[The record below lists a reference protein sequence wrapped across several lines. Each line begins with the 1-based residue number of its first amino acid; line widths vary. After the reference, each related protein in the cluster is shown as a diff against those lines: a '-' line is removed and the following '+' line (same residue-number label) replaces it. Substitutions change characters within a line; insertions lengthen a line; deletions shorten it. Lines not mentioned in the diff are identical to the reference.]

1 MDFDSSSKFISS
13 LAKFLQS
20 LCNGYVEFNSGVEVI
35 GHIYLNVDTG
45 KKIDY
50 ILNEKVC
57 KTDENSVTFISNS
70 FHAQPAEKPKP
81 SLKNSS
87 DSTNKLNDSVE
98 IKNTE
103 DEIVIMDE
111 PESKN
116 VGTLPS
122 RDSFRRKTGSP
133 HSKFGRP
140 TKRPHQ
146 SFSHGHKH
154 LSKHHKPD
162 PSSGPNGAQ
171 HDTESL
177 HSESNSSSNFVTP
190 QLTSET
196 SLAAASDSEISHLS
210 KVFPQSFGDTSNN
223 QNAAEERDIKPQLD
237 SEMNVIQVKQEFSH
251 SEHGEEEQET
261 YDDSQDHSTV
271 FPGMPYDQY
280 YLEGSRRGHRSE
292 FGQAG
297 LSQDFF
303 PGAGPSGE
311 GIGDSSGPWYMSD
324 SEHVSGVLWRPG
336 LGCPVPGCGAQKLRD
351 VSMLKVHWSEKHEE
365 TVPKFHCSQCTHFIT
380 KRRSNLLIHFRRFH
394 KQEDIRLCVGK
405 IEHQQNFEFLDPTPL
420 TLELLMG
427 DTKTR
432 TVKSHV

>member
-311 GIGDSSGPWYMSD
+311 GIGDSSG
-324 SEHVSGVLWRPG
+324 HVFVLKQNRSQGFWEPG
-336 LGCPVPGCGAQKLRD
+336 SGCPVPGCVAKFCRNKSDLRY
-351 VSMLKVHWSEKHEE
+351 HWLEKHEE
-365 TVPKFHCSQCTHFIT
+365 ITAYYHCALCPVSF
-380 KRRSNLLIHFRRFH
+380 KRKSNLLAH
-394 KQEDIRLCVGK
+394 IRMKHGSNMTACLGK
-405 IEHQQNFEFLDPTPL
+405 IEYQANPEFIDPRPL
-420 TLELLMG
+420 SLNSVLGYE
-427 DTKTR
+427 
-432 TVKSHV
+432 

>member
-311 GIGDSSGPWYMSD
+311 GIGDSSD
-324 SEHVSGVLWRPG
+324 SLMRSAYNSRLWKP
-336 LGCPVPGCGAQKLRD
+336 LMGCPVPQCPANSSCFKAKAFFMR
-351 VSMLKVHWSEKHEE
+351 HWTEKHEPE
-365 TVPKFHCSQCTHFIT
+365 VVHYRCQFCSLST
-380 KRRSNLLIHFRRFH
+380 KRKCYTAKHTLLAHGVKFDASESTMVVKTNKEYI
-394 KQEDIRLCVGK
+394 DPAPITLSMCVG
-405 IEHQQNFEFLDPTPL
+405 II
-420 TLELLMG
+420 
-427 DTKTR
+427 
-432 TVKSHV
+432 

>member
-311 GIGDSSGPWYMSD
+311 GIGDSS
-324 SEHVSGVLWRPG
+324 E
-336 LGCPVPGCGAQKLRD
+336 GARYGTSQR
-351 VSMLKVHWSEKHEE
+351 SEKSELAGH
-365 TVPKFHCSQCTHFIT
+365 TSSLH
-380 KRRSNLLIHFRRFH
+380 
-394 KQEDIRLCVGK
+394 
-405 IEHQQNFEFLDPTPL
+405 TPSRNNNSCWCFYCDMGFSS
-420 TLELLMG
+420 ELLLVQHLSSHTHRKPFQCEKCSLSFMHRSTLRRHQNVCG
-427 DTKTR
+427 GSFTLKRHVCPFCER
-432 TVKSHV
+432 TFTYRHDLKRHCKNIHDNK

>member
-311 GIGDSSGPWYMSD
+311 GIGDSSEFP
-324 SEHVSGVLWRPG
+324 VLGSKTTHPKKI
-336 LGCPVPGCGAQKLRD
+336 CPVVGCNSVITGTFFNFSRHWNARHQPFVAKYPCPVCGTVFKRKD
-351 VSMLKVHWSEKHEE
+351 HLKRHATKHDE
-365 TVPKFHCSQCTHFIT
+365 PF
-380 KRRSNLLIHFRRFH
+380 
-394 KQEDIRLCVGK
+394 
-405 IEHQQNFEFLDPTPL
+405 FLDMDKMDCQ
-420 TLELLMG
+420 LEVNKEFCDPGQFNLESAFASTTDLLQSICTYEI
-427 DTKTR
+427 D
-432 TVKSHV
+432 

>member
-311 GIGDSSGPWYMSD
+311 GIGDSSAS
-324 SEHVSGVLWRPG
+324 VSARVYIQGIGGFNQKPQSAGMKTSSG
-336 LGCPVPGCGAQKLRD
+336 LYICQYCNRTFKYKVHYDGHINTHLNQKSFSCPSCGASFAYANNLSRHKRTCPYMRNRLLQQKN
-351 VSMLKVHWSEKHEE
+351 SMS
-365 TVPKFHCSQCTHFIT
+365 
-380 KRRSNLLIHFRRFH
+380 
-394 KQEDIRLCVGK
+394 
-405 IEHQQNFEFLDPTPL
+405 
-420 TLELLMG
+420 
-427 DTKTR
+427 
-432 TVKSHV
+432 

>member
-311 GIGDSSGPWYMSD
+311 GIGDSSGQGFKS
-324 SEHVSGVLWRPG
+324 STGFGVQG
-336 LGCPVPGCGAQKLRD
+336 KGCPVNGCERFQLKKRKPLLR
-351 VSMLKVHWSEKHEE
+351 HWRERHEKFVIKYKCSLCAHVYKRKEHFDNHVINKHGRFSDNVYFIEE
-365 TVPKFHCSQCTHFIT
+365 CHQ
-380 KRRSNLLIHFRRFH
+380 N
-394 KQEDIRLCVGK
+394 KQYIDPAPYT
-405 IEHQQNFEFLDPTPL
+405 IEMVFGTGPIKNF
-420 TLELLMG
+420 
-427 DTKTR
+427 KQA
-432 TVKSHV
+432 

>member
-311 GIGDSSGPWYMSD
+311 GIGDSSGPANLKYRCEFCGKLCHHRNHLL
-324 SEHVSGVLWRPG
+324 EHKSVVHFGNISFS
-336 LGCPVPGCGAQKLRD
+336 CENCGR
-351 VSMLKVHWSEKHEE
+351 
-365 TVPKFHCSQCTHFIT
+365 KFGY
-380 KRRSNLLIHFRRFH
+380 KRSLQRHRLMCKIHF
-394 KQEDIRLCVGK
+394 
-405 IEHQQNFEFLDPTPL
+405 PPY
-420 TLELLMG
+420 
-427 DTKTR
+427 
-432 TVKSHV
+432 

>member
-311 GIGDSSGPWYMSD
+311 GIGDSSGFVIS
-324 SEHVSGVLWRPG
+324 SRRKAG
-336 LGCPVPGCGAQKLRD
+336 LLLSRSYRRFFCPVPACSNNCQRIGFTECE
-351 VSMLKVHWSEKHEE
+351 LKRHWSEKHEE
-365 TVPKFHCSQCTHFIT
+365 YVQIYHCALCSFVT
-380 KRRSNLLIHFRRFH
+380 KRKGNVNRHI
-394 KQEDIRLCVGK
+394 
-405 IEHQQNFEFLDPTPL
+405 
-420 TLELLMG
+420 
-427 DTKTR
+427 KTTHSQDVESCIGNVDYQLNR
-432 TVKSHV
+432 EYVPPHPFTYKMALNGTRDKNDL

>member
-311 GIGDSSGPWYMSD
+311 GIGDSSGCIGSQCIHLE
-324 SEHVSGVLWRPG
+324 SR
-336 LGCPVPGCGAQKLRD
+336 CPVPGCNSVVTGHYSRFCR
-351 VSMLKVHWSEKHEE
+351 HWHTKHERFV
-365 TVPKFHCSQCTHFIT
+365 TKFFCSLCNTKFKRKSDLRRHMVQKHDTHNFKI
-380 KRRSNLLIHFRRFH
+380 
-394 KQEDIRLCVGK
+394 EDIHC
-405 IEHQQNFEFLDPTPL
+405 QQLENKEYLDPGEV
-420 TLELLMG
+420 TLEMTLGFTPSLKYIG
-427 DTKTR
+427 
-432 TVKSHV
+432 

>member
-311 GIGDSSGPWYMSD
+311 GIGDSSGALRNLLKKPLNSPY
-324 SEHVSGVLWRPG
+324 GLWRPG
-336 LGCPVPGCGAQKLRD
+336 LGCPVPGCSAKVIRQAIHLRI
-351 VSMLKVHWSEKHEE
+351 HWAEKHEE
-365 TVPKFHCSQCTHFIT
+365 IVPKYHCSLCDVFS
-380 KRRSNLLIHFRRFH
+380 KRRSNLFQHFRQKH
-394 KQEDIRLCVGK
+394 GNDISQSVGN
-405 IEHQQNFEFLDPTPL
+405 IEFQPNREFQDPYPL
-420 TLELLMG
+420 TLDDVFGKPKL
-427 DTKTR
+427 
-432 TVKSHV
+432 

>member
-311 GIGDSSGPWYMSD
+311 GIGDSSDMANYRSCDYCGKRFQNNFHLQ
-324 SEHVSGVLWRPG
+324 EHIHAVHYG
-336 LGCPVPGCGAQKLRD
+336 LYQYNCPKCDKTFAYKR
-351 VSMLKVHWSEKHEE
+351 SLKRHILLHSSASVQQAAPDI
-365 TVPKFHCSQCTHFIT
+365 VFHGGSLH
-380 KRRSNLLIHFRRFH
+380 L
-394 KQEDIRLCVGK
+394 
-405 IEHQQNFEFLDPTPL
+405 
-420 TLELLMG
+420 
-427 DTKTR
+427 
-432 TVKSHV
+432 

>member
-311 GIGDSSGPWYMSD
+311 GIGDSSGYFGRIPINA
-324 SEHVSGVLWRPG
+324 LWRPSQ
-336 LGCPVPGCGAQKLRD
+336 LCPVRGCNTYISHKYRR
-351 VSMLKVHWSEKHEE
+351 HWQEKHE
-365 TVPKFHCSQCTHFIT
+365 TVVPCYKCLTCHQFYSRQSSVIRHVKQKHGGDVASQ
-380 KRRSNLLIHFRRFH
+380 LADVEYIHNDRF
-394 KQEDIRLCVGK
+394 V
-405 IEHQQNFEFLDPTPL
+405 DPSPL
-420 TLELLMG
+420 TLSSILGFM
-427 DTKTR
+427 
-432 TVKSHV
+432 

>member
-311 GIGDSSGPWYMSD
+311 GIGDSSGPRQSYSSVIPPILHARTPYQSSSKKSPYAGNIFVCEFCD
-324 SEHVSGVLWRPG
+324 KLFFTQNHYEGHKNTNHLNIKPFK
-336 LGCPVPGCGAQKLRD
+336 CQYCGKDFAHKNSL
-351 VSMLKVHWSEKHEE
+351 
-365 TVPKFHCSQCTHFIT
+365 TFHFKCC
-380 KRRSNLLIHFRRFH
+380 RN
-394 KQEDIRLCVGK
+394 K
-405 IEHQQNFEFLDPTPL
+405 I
-420 TLELLMG
+420 
-427 DTKTR
+427 
-432 TVKSHV
+432 